1 MRSQTETVL
10 QFNSK
15 KKKKMMIN
23 GQCDSSNDFTD
34 EIDRMARDLDEGGE
48 GKDGPAQQIRLLRG
62 ALRLARNAA
71 QDLLNEIREENTEV
85 EDDDDKEEGGATD
98 ENSQQNSIE
107 SQKKK
112 TKKKKRKKKK
122 KTNSGSRG
130 GILFSAA
137 TAVHGFASFLIVPS
151 VRSILRTVPGAA
163 AAAAEAETVMRR
175 LEAQG
180 DVLLSQADALLA
192 TRLLSSL
199 SSLLALCPGSEDHLA
214 AALCLSGACQ
224 DAEDPDK
231 ISDKGEQSALSRG
244 GGGQTLEERVS
255 ISLLRTAQQQLLAV
269 QTQLEEERSKRES
282 ATTALRRSDEE
293 RRALEME
300 KASLDARLK
309 RLTVAAA
316 AATRETATLKRSL
329 KDARMELENTQ
340 RSLTDTEGRRRSE
353 TAALRARCSRLEEQ
367 EREMR
372 AVLEERSKEKER
384 LLRRADALELRM
396 REAEAGHRANLK
408 TIAEERK
415 REQRRREELQEQ
427 LTQVESFMEIYEGK
441 GKERGEGGGK
451 NIVGGEGC
459 EEGGEA
465 FEGEREAHR
474 ARERRSAAALL
485 AMEQELATAK
495 CALAQAQEEN
505 EEMKVSV

>member
-10 QFNSK
+10 QFNS

-85 EDDDDKEEGGATD
+85 EDDDDKEEEEEGTLD
-98 ENSQQNSIE
+98 ENSQQNSNE
-107 SQKKK
+107 SKKKKTKKK
-112 TKKKKRKKKK
+112 TKKKKKKKK
-122 KTNSGSRG
+122 KTKSGSRG

-192 TRLLSSL
+192 SRLLSSL
-199 SSLLALCPGSEDHLA
+199 SSLLTLCPGSEDHLA

-231 ISDKGEQSALSRG
+231 ISDEGEQSALPRG

-282 ATTALRRSDEE
+282 ATSALRRSDEE

-329 KDARMELENTQ
+329 KDARSELENTQ

-441 GKERGEGGGK
+441 GKERGEGGEK
-451 NIVGGEGC
+451 NTVRGSVAVQPHC
-459 EEGGEA
+459 L
-465 FEGEREAHR
+465 RWN
-474 ARERRSAAALL
+474 RSWRPL
-485 AMEQELATAK
+485 
-495 CALAQAQEEN
+495 
-505 EEMKVSV
+505 SVP